1 MSVTRVGA
9 SQLWLAP
16 PLAPPP
22 TPLAPPPTPLL
33 HYPFPPSL
41 PSPSTGECTKEF
53 DLTPLRLDWLR
64 MQTYTSTSR
73 SAMKITEHAQFVV
86 AMNTIVTHSEFVD
99 QLDTVCCGLSQWVE
113 CCRGYRSPSPAC
125 RCCGSMWTC
134 PLPTSTPSLLTQSS
148 TGAWQPRM
156 SPASEQGQC
165 LSIPWSH
172 DCHMLVT

>member
-1 MSVTRVGA
+1 MACLSPRSSSTH
-9 SQLWLAP
+9 
-16 PLAPPP
+16 PL
-22 TPLAPPPTPLL
+22 PLP
-33 HYPFPPSL
+33 PPSL
-41 PSPSTGECTKEF
+41 PPLPSPSPGESTKEF

-99 QLDTVCCGLSQWVE
+99 QLDMVCCRLSQWVE
-113 CCRGYRSPSPAC
+113 CCHGYRSPSPAC

-134 PLPTSTPSLLTQSS
+134 PLRTSIPSLLTQSS

-156 SPASEQGQC
+156 SPASEQGQR